1 MMTAE
6 IRTGAMILLIFA
18 LAGCGAPMFNLPTP
32 AERKLFAQ
40 GLDQY
45 GQTGDIRILET
56 LPQEYPEGEWSRRA
70 EIVMQLIEEQRR
82 QTAALA
88 REQKSL
94 ADCQKEKAYLAS
106 DNQMLESTLEQ
117 LKQLLIDMEMRAE

>member
-1 MMTAE
+1 MMTAA
-6 IRTGAMILLIFA
+6 IRTGSIVFLLFV
-18 LAGCGAPMFNLPTP
+18 LAGCGAPIFNLPIP
-32 AERKLFAQ
+32 AEKQLFAQ

-45 GQTGDIRILET
+45 GQTGDTRILEN
-56 LPQEYPEGEWSRRA
+56 LPQEYPGGEWSRRA
-70 EIVMQLIEEQRR
+70 EIVMQLIDEQRR
-82 QTAALA
+82 QKAALA

-94 ADCQKEKAYLAS
+94 ADCQKENAYLAS